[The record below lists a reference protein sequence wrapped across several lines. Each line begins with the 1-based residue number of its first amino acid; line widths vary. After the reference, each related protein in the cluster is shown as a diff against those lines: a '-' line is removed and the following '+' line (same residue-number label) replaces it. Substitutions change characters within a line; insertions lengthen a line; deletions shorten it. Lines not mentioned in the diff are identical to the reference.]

1 MPGARTSHPLKGVV
15 TETSLQLVISPL
27 MVSPMG
33 LPIKAVLPSA
43 PVTLSQ
49 QQIEELY
56 RLLAEMRH
64 DINNDLSKIV
74 GTAELIKLELGKVG
88 SDPAKPLRAL
98 DRMPMLLDQPRKIS
112 AMLEQ
117 FSKEFEK
124 TLGITRP

>member
-1 MPGARTSHPLKGVV
+1 
-15 TETSLQLVISPL
+15 LQSVIRPAI
-27 MVSPMG
+27 VSRMG
-33 LPIKAVLPSA
+33 LPIKALLPSA

-64 DINNDLSKIV
+64 DINNDLSKVV
-74 GTAELIKLELGKVG
+74 GTAELIKLELSKV
-88 SDPAKPLRAL
+88 SMDPAKPLRAL

-112 AMLEQ
+112 AMLEK
-117 FSKEFEK
+117 FSREFEK